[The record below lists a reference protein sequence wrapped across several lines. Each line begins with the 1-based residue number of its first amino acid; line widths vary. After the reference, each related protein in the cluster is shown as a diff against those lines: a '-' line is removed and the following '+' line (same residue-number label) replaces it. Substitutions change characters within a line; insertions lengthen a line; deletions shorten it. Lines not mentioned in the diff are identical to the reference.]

1 MDGGPAPGGS
11 IQISGTIV
19 ATESLTGKSM
29 SIGAP
34 EPGVFG
40 LTMERGI
47 YVLTARSDQYNEGRI
62 ACPAVAVEVL
72 AGQITE
78 AVISCPIR

>member
-1 MDGGPAPGGS
+1 M
-11 IQISGTIV
+11 
-19 ATESLTGKSM
+19 
-29 SIGAP
+29 
-34 EPGVFG
+34 FG
-40 LTMERGI
+40 LTMEPGI